1 MADVLVK
8 WSSEYNLG
16 IDAIDR
22 QHESLVELVNQVW
35 ESIVFRADEAKVMEI
50 LGQLERYTVAHFA
63 AEEAYMQK
71 VNYPDFGE
79 HKRIHEA
86 FIARVAAEKQ
96 AAANGGQLTLGL
108 VSFLRQW
115 LLEHILKTDKAFVEF
130 TRQRAAARVQPA
142 PSATTVQTEDEQPES
157 LLRRVFKRFF

>member
-16 IDAIDR
+16 VEAIDR

-63 AEEAYMQK
+63 AEEAYMQM
-71 VNYPDFGE
+71 VNYPAFSE
-79 HKRIHEA
+79 HKGIHEA
-86 FIARVAAEKQ
+86 FIARIAAEKQ
-96 AAANGGQLTLGL
+96 AAMNGGQLTLGL

-130 TRQRAAARVQPA
+130 TRQTAATPA
-142 PSATTVQTEDEQPES
+142 QAAPVAPVADEQPES